1 MFAHLNETDMLQG
14 FPINILQTTRS
25 TIYNEVSKDHYNLP
39 VISQGFRYSWVDVP
53 RHSLLQPTRP
63 NASSHYRIPQD
74 RINSCWLA
82 PQNWPHLAE
91 SKNLKKIQELFGD
104 VLELIIYTPPC
115 LPPPDLSEIGIYAIQ
130 KQNIDSLNPWMFL
143 FFLSHWW
150 KVCLC
155 NAFQIVPSPV
165 GRRSCERSISN
176 FAKKIMSQML
186 FHTLFVYFV
195 HFVHGM
201 KNNPFDRFMVT
212 ICYNMFQSS

>member
-1 MFAHLNETDMLQG
+1 MRSAKIITICRSSPRDSGIPGLMYRVTVFCSLQDPMLHHITVYHKTGSTAVGWHRKTGRIWLNL
-14 FPINILQTTRS
+14 
-25 TIYNEVSKDHYNLP
+25 
-39 VISQGFRYSWVDVP
+39 
-53 RHSLLQPTRP
+53 
-63 NASSHYRIPQD
+63 
-74 RINSCWLA
+74 
-82 PQNWPHLAE
+82 
-91 SKNLKKIQELFGD
+91 KNLKKIQELFGD

-130 KQNIDSLNPWMFL
+130 IQNIDSLNPWMFL

-195 HFVHGM
+195 HVVHFVHGM
-201 KNNPFDRFMVT
+201 KNNPFERFMVT